1 MTAERERPWIYL
13 SPPHMSG
20 RERALVG
27 EVFDMNYVAPAGP
40 MIRRFEEALST
51 ATGHADIAALTSGTA
66 ALHLALHLLGIG
78 PRDQVWTSSLTFI
91 GGVAPI
97 LYERAEPVFFD
108 VSPESWTLDTELLRE
123 ALNKAAKENKLP
135 RAVVPVDLYG
145 QSCDLDAILDICGA
159 YEIPV
164 IVDSAEAM
172 GARYKDRHAGKGA
185 LFAAYSFNGNKIIT
199 TSGGGALA
207 SDNENLVA
215 EARKLSQQAREPAI
229 HYEHQTYGF
238 NYRLSALSAAVGVGQ
253 LDVLQARVA
262 WRRAI
267 FDTYRK
273 ALGDLPGIGFMPE
286 ASYGVANRWLTV
298 VTLQPSEGAPAPETL
313 RLALEAE
320 RIEARPVWKPMHLQ
334 PVFREARRVGGGV
347 SEDLFTMGLCLP
359 SGSGMSEAD
368 QARVIGIIRRCWSHR
383 G

>member
-1 MTAERERPWIYL
+1 MTNDKEHSWIFL

-40 MIRRFEEALST
+40 MVQRFEEALSAT
-51 ATGHADIAALTSGTA
+51 TGHADTAALTSGTA
-66 ALHLALHLLGIG
+66 ALHLALRLLGVQAG
-78 PRDQVWTSSLTFI
+78 DEVWTSSLTFI

-108 VSPESWTLDTELLRE
+108 VSPENWTIDVELLRE
-123 ALNKAAKENKLP
+123 ALDNAAKVNKLP
-135 RAVVPVDLYG
+135 RAIIPVDLYG
-145 QSCDLDAILDICGA
+145 QSCDLDAILEICEA
-159 YEIPV
+159 YAIPV

-172 GARYKDRHAGKGA
+172 GTRYKGRHAGKGA
-185 LFAAYSFNGNKIIT
+185 LLAAYSFNGNKIIT

-207 SDNENLVA
+207 SDNEGLIA

-229 HYEHQTYGF
+229 HYEHQTYGY

-253 LDVLQARVA
+253 LEVLQARVA

-273 ALGDLPGIGFMPE
+273 ALHDLPGIGFMPE

-298 VTLQPSEGAPAPETL
+298 VTLQSSEGAPSPETL

-334 PVFREARRVGGGV
+334 PVFKGARKIGGDV
-347 SEDLFTMGLCLP
+347 SEGLFAKGLCLP
-359 SGSGMSEAD
+359 SGSNMSEAD
-368 QARVIGIIRRCWSHR
+368 QARVIDIIRRCWSR
-383 G
+383 KG